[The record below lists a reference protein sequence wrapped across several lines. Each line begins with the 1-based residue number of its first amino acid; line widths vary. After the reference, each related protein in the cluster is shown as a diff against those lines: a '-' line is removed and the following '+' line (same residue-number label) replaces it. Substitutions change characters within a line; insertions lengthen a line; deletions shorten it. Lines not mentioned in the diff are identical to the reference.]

1 MNNTY
6 FNKDIFPDQNQ
17 FNNNTSVV
25 PANNSNY
32 TVNALPLEQSFI
44 ENILR
49 LNIGKKVTVHMTFPY
64 SNDSKSFQGIL
75 EQSGRDFVIVSEPS
89 TGKWQLMPMMYIN
102 FISFDENINYSE
114 FNLNNWFFYKKLL

>member
-114 FNLNNWFFYKKLL
+114 FNLNN